1 MESSANIT
9 ESYSSA
15 GKGLPTRTI
24 SLREPSITYNQQDK
38 EMVVHQQERAK
49 VVGQPKSLVGS
60 QSELPA
66 VVTLIIQD
74 NIDSLSNPVM
84 EQEPGKIVSKP
95 KNVVVGQPKSP
106 SAVSELELLTVVDQS
121 HQDVITSAVI
131 SAINNNA
138 LEAVTAISQQHP
150 NLSIDSIS
158 DPNNP
163 RPQGEMMLWH
173 SGTYFLIVL

>member
-1 MESSANIT
+1 
-9 ESYSSA
+9 
-15 GKGLPTRTI
+15 
-24 SLREPSITYNQQDK
+24 
-38 EMVVHQQERAK
+38 MVVHQQERAK

-138 LEAVTAISQQHP
+138 LRGCHGYQSTTS
-150 NLSIDSIS
+150 
-158 DPNNP
+158 
-163 RPQGEMMLWH
+163 
-173 SGTYFLIVL
+173 